1 MFSRPEIGSSGNIPP
16 LMSQPFPDSSSVVSD
31 PALVDAE
38 LSRLAPELNRG
49 IFWDAALAARDYFDT
64 LTPNNPSFS
73 YPHVTGTI
81 VRILRD
87 HLAPAFTRD
96 LLHQVPVTT
105 NHSRRFTILVMR
117 GTQDTGN
124 PKGSPNSHLH
134 RGEGTAKIFRDQ
146 YPHQF
151 SLPGL
156 EVSSPALK
164 VLLYHIDRQTGEIGL
179 ELSDPA
185 DLYEVGD
192 GNYLFTDWRHRIML
206 PPYSPEE
213 PGVGWTPTIEAN
225 DLGGLGRRAES
236 A

>member
-1 MFSRPEIGSSGNIPP
+1 MF
-16 LMSQPFPDSSSVVSD
+16 QPFPRSASVVSD

-38 LSRLAPELNRG
+38 LSRLAPELKRG

-87 HLAPAFTRD
+87 RLVPAFARD
-96 LLHQVPVTT
+96 LLHRVPVTT
-105 NHSRRFTILVMR
+105 HHSRRFTILVMR
-117 GTQDTGN
+117 GTRDTGN
-124 PKGSPNSHLH
+124 PKGRPNSHLP

-146 YPHQF
+146 NPHQF

-164 VLLYHIDRQTGEIGL
+164 VLLFHIDQQTGQIGL
-179 ELSDPA
+179 ELSDPT
-185 DLYEVGD
+185 DLYQVDD
-192 GNYLFTDWRHRIML
+192 GNYLFTDWRRRIML
-206 PPYSPEE
+206 PPYVAED
-213 PGVGWTPTIEAN
+213 PGVGWTPTVDAD
-225 DLGGLGRRAES
+225 DLGGLERKTVS